1 MNRGGAH
8 PYGMQQGFQM
18 TKGGHPNMAGLGVG
32 PMNLSNRGGHN
43 SAPNQVHMLMNL
55 AEAVPVEKTHK
66 KEHSHRDKTL
76 DELVLDY
83 GMENEYTMIDME
95 RPTPFNGLGE
105 YGSWN
110 GYEYGE
116 PDFGENGWNEGFYG
130 AFAPM
135 EVPEFNFVY

>member
-1 MNRGGAH
+1 MNRGAH

-18 TKGGHPNMAGLGVG
+18 TKAGHPNMAGLGIG
-32 PMNLSNRGGHN
+32 PMANKGGKPN
-43 SAPNQVHMLMNL
+43 NAGPNQVHMLMNL
-55 AEAVPVEKTHK
+55 NEEVPVEKTHK

-105 YGSWN
+105 YGSFN
-110 GYEYGE
+110 GYEYDG
-116 PDFGENGWNEGFYG
+116 PNFFGAY
-130 AFAPM
+130 APM
-135 EVPEFNFVY
+135 EAGMPAFIY